1 MEKDA
6 KKAIQVFALVIISTA
21 CFAVKERFPIASP
34 IVFVILQ
41 TAIII
46 RLFFSKKPENKKK
59 DMENNCICPAEC
71 DCEYPEPEE
80 GIALV
85 SNSCPIHNLD
95 PDPDPECP
103 HTGIHNNGYEDS
115 PG

>member
-1 MEKDA
+1 
-6 KKAIQVFALVIISTA
+6 
-21 CFAVKERFPIASP
+21 
-34 IVFVILQ
+34 
-41 TAIII
+41 
-46 RLFFSKKPENKKK
+46 
-59 DMENNCICPAEC
+59 MENNCICPAEC